1 MKPYPFLRLFSQLSF
16 SALLF
21 TLSQITLLPAQG
33 QDQSGSGQ
41 GSRLSFLS
49 SDERSELMR
58 ARKTILANNPDLKA
72 EQEDLRKQAQA
83 LKSGDGSANPDDKKA
98 LMQNFLA
105 HEKKMKA
112 AMLQVDPNLAP
123 VFDKID
129 AAMKQ
134 KMQDRAG
141 QNGNN

>member
-1 MKPYPFLRLFSQLSF
+1 MKPYPTLRLFSRLSF
-16 SALLF
+16 SALLL
-21 TLSQITLLPAQG
+21 TLSQLTLPPAQG
-33 QDQSGSGQ
+33 QAPSGGGQ
-41 GSRLSFLS
+41 GGRLSFLS
-49 SDERSELMR
+49 SDERAELMQ
-58 ARKTILANNPDLKA
+58 ARKTVLANNPDLKA

-83 LKSGDGSANPDDKKA
+83 LKSGDGSTNPDDKKA

-112 AMLQVDPNLAP
+112 AMLQVDPNLTP
-123 VFDKID
+123 VFDKIE